1 MTQHKL
7 STSGVQGLILS
18 PTGEAWFAP
27 IPGLEEAVSLT
38 PPRSTIETTTGVGK
52 PRMRDI
58 YLPEAR
64 QLLQEA
70 NAMVPPDWSVLP
82 PSWTLP
88 VPFNR
93 PPCVL
98 INGAENTMGEIL
110 EISERLLSL
119 SLQAVHSRL
128 DIMAL
133 PSGMLLRGSM
143 EEFSRQ
149 TVGPI
154 ILSRA
159 DSDQIPLLRRLYANP
174 RRVPVIAL
182 HWDRYMVAPQG
193 WQKVT
198 LGEVE
203 SWLEAIELTG
213 FSLPQYGAHCLAW
226 WTMRR
231 YESLQFG
238 LEPEHNRL
246 PPW

>member
-1 MTQHKL
+1 MAKL
-7 STSGVQGLILS
+7 TTNHQGLILS

-27 IPGLEEAVSLT
+27 TPGFEEAVSLT

-58 YLPEAR
+58 YLPETR

-70 NAMVPPDWSVLP
+70 DPTAPPAWSVLP

-88 VPFNR
+88 VPINR
-93 PPCVL
+93 PPCIL

-128 DIMAL
+128 DILAL
-133 PSGMLLRGSM
+133 PGGLLLRGSM
-143 EEFSRQ
+143 DEFSRQ
-149 TVGPI
+149 TVGPM
-154 ILSRA
+154 ILFRA
-159 DSDQIPLLRRLYANP
+159 DSDQIPLLRRLQATP

-193 WQKVT
+193 WQKTT

-203 SWLEAIELTG
+203 GWLDQIEATG
-213 FSLPQYGAHCLAW
+213 NTLPRYGAQCLAW
-226 WTMRR
+226 WAMRR

-238 LEPEHNRL
+238 LEPEDNRL

>member
-7 STSGVQGLILS
+7 STSGAQGLILS

-27 IPGLEEAVSLT
+27 TPGLEEAVSLT

-93 PPCVL
+93 PPCIL

-119 SLQAVHSRL
+119 SLQAVHARL

-182 HWDRYMVAPQG
+182 HWDRYMVVPQG

-203 SWLEAIELTG
+203 GWLDQIEATG
-213 FSLPQYGAHCLAW
+213 NTLPRYGAQCLAW
-226 WTMRR
+226 WAMRR

>member
-7 STSGVQGLILS
+7 STSGAQGLVLS

-27 IPGLEEAVSLT
+27 TPGLEEAVSLT

-70 NAMVPPDWSVLP
+70 NATVPPDWSVLP

-93 PPCVL
+93 PPCIL

-198 LGEVE
+198 LEEVE
-203 SWLEAIELTG
+203 SWLEAIEITG
-213 FSLPQYGAHCLAW
+213 CSLPQYGAHCLAW

-238 LEPEHNRL
+238 LEPEHNHL

>member
-1 MTQHKL
+1 MAKL
-7 STSGVQGLILS
+7 TSNHQGLILS
-18 PTGEAWFAP
+18 PVGEAWFSP
-27 IPGLEEAVSLT
+27 TPGFEEAVSLT
-38 PPRSTIETTTGVGK
+38 PPRITIETTTGVGK

-58 YLPEAR
+58 YLPEAS
-64 QLLQEA
+64 QLLQGVD
-70 NAMVPPDWSVLP
+70 NSVPPDWSILP

-88 VPFNR
+88 VPISR

-98 INGAENTMGEIL
+98 VNGAENTMGEIL

-133 PSGMLLRGSM
+133 PSGMLLRGGM
-143 EEFSRQ
+143 DEFSRQ

-238 LEPEHNRL
+238 LEPEHNHL